1 MYIDWHTIITVGGVI
16 TALGTILGL
25 VLKIQ
30 KWVIKQNDQS
40 GQIEDIKH
48 QHKEDYSRVMTENKL
63 ICEALS
69 ACLDGLQQL
78 GANHSVPIAKEKL
91 DNYLNEQ
98 AHG

>member
-1 MYIDWHTIITVGGVI
+1 MYFNWQTIITAGGIV
-16 TALGTILGL
+16 TALSAILGV

-30 KWVIKQNDQS
+30 KWVIQQDGQTK
-40 GQIEDIKH
+40 QIEDIKH
-48 QHKEDYSRVMTENKL
+48 QHKEDFSRVMTENKL

-78 GANHSVPIAKEKL
+78 GANHTVPITKEKL